1 MASKT
6 VADIL
11 RSRSAPFT
19 EDQMEAMPDHD
30 GWSWIYADDKLKR
43 ESKTQPLLQV
53 CFTGFPD
60 NEKERLSRLALD
72 AGLLVKDSVTKNLA
86 LLVTGAF
93 PGPSKLSK
101 AEKQGCTITD
111 ETGFLEFVQNRKASQ
126 LGNLG
131 T

>member
-1 MASKT
+1 MASKR

-19 EDQMEAMPDHD
+19 EEQTGTMSDHD
-30 GWSWIYADDKLKR
+30 GWSWIYGNK
-43 ESKTQPLLQV
+43 KTTQKFKAPTPPEI

-60 NEKERLSRLALD
+60 KDKERLCLLALD
-72 AGLLVKDSVTKNLA
+72 AGLLVKDSVTKKLA

-93 PGPSKLSK
+93 AGLSKLSK

-111 ETGFLEFVQNRKASQ
+111 ETGFLAFIQSRNIS
-126 LGNLG
+126 
-131 T
+131 

>member
-1 MASKT
+1 MASKR

-19 EDQMEAMPDHD
+19 EEQIEAMTDRD
-30 GWSWIYADDKLKR
+30 GWSWIYGHDKVKKEFKAPKLP
-43 ESKTQPLLQV
+43 EI

-60 NEKERLSRLALD
+60 KEKERLCILALE
-72 AGLLVKDSVTKNLA
+72 AGLLVKDSVTKSLA

-93 PGPSKLSK
+93 AGPSKLSK

-111 ETGFLEFVQNRKASQ
+111 EAGFLDFIQSCK
-126 LGNLG
+126 
-131 T
+131 

>member
-1 MASKT
+1 MTSKR

-19 EDQMEAMPDHD
+19 EEQIEAMSDRD
-30 GWSWIYADDKLKR
+30 GWSWIYGHDKTKHEYKSPTLP
-43 ESKTQPLLQV
+43 EI

-60 NEKERLSRLALD
+60 KEKERLCLLALD
-72 AGLLVKDSVTKNLA
+72 AGLLVKDSVTKKLM

-93 PGPSKLSK
+93 AGPSKLSK

-111 ETGFLEFVQNRKASQ
+111 EVGFLAFIQSRRIS
-126 LGNLG
+126 
-131 T
+131 

>member
-1 MASKT
+1 MMASKR

-19 EDQMEAMPDHD
+19 EDQIEAMSDRD
-30 GWSWIYADDKLKR
+30 GWSWIYGHDKTRQEYKAPKLP
-43 ESKTQPLLQV
+43 EI

-60 NEKERLSRLALD
+60 NEKERLCLIALE

-93 PGPSKLSK
+93 PGPSKMSK

-111 ETGFLEFVQNRKASQ
+111 EAGFLEFIQSQNR
-126 LGNLG
+126 
-131 T
+131 